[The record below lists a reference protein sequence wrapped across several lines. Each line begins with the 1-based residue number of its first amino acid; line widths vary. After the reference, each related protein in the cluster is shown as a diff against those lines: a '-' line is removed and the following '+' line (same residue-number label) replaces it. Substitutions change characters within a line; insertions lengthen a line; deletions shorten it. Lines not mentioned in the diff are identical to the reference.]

1 MHGGDAGGFSG
12 GHAGG
17 GHLGAGHGGHG
28 MPGPHHHQHHPG
40 SSDAGG
46 PNFPGL
52 FTGGG
57 RPRRPDTP
65 LNLWIVRAVVMLGV
79 IAVLLWVA
87 LH

>member
-1 MHGGDAGGFSG
+1 MHGGDAGRPS
-12 GHAGG
+12 
-17 GHLGAGHGGHG
+17 
-28 MPGPHHHQHHPG
+28 
-40 SSDAGG
+40 
-46 PNFPGL
+46 FPGL

-79 IAVLLWVA
+79 IAALLWVA